1 MLMKASS
8 AGNSCLTVVVGKFQ
22 STNVDIS
29 LMHCTFIDVLGA
41 LVLLLDLVY
50 TMVSA
55 LWAGTSLCQPFASA
69 RQKYNL
75 GHFSSLEYAHCA
87 MDGLDVIGT

>member
-1 MLMKASS
+1 M
-8 AGNSCLTVVVGKFQ
+8 
-22 STNVDIS
+22 
-29 LMHCTFIDVLGA
+29 
-41 LVLLLDLVY
+41 LLLDLVY